1 MEENPNEISILDI
14 LELGHNLRQEKLS
27 IETEMNDYFR
37 LQMKLNENSFEAIK
51 IAWIS
56 SLHRQNLNSLIL
68 SKPENRPSLCC
79 QRAMMLENVEFIE
92 AHKDPAVKYQVLPQ
106 YIDFLR
112 FLHQSPHLIAHCL
125 AIADDLPMIGTSYAS
140 AKAEQMNQVAQIISA
155 GLYGNSIHGKDV
167 EMMLKLLEK
176 LLQLKVATCE
186 IPRHLL
192 RLSSSSF
199 AKLYHKFHESSL
211 SSKLFLT
218 AALHE
223 PVMSV
228 LIGDNNM
235 LDIDHA
241 NGGKETAETVEKLFL
256 LSNKFIN
263 SLSNN
268 WIIFP
273 STVRWLVQTMSRFLQ
288 ENSCDPKTVN
298 EILIDMVFGHF
309 ICPACVSPD
318 LYGIS
323 DAPISENARYNLI
336 QIGQIMQ
343 MLALAKHQDVDK
355 KFAELF
361 KKFDE
366 NIISNLMEQL
376 LENTYDISEMGLSHQ
391 LPTLY
396 NIGRSSI
403 LMTHSEI
410 LLLVQFMRAT
420 TDNETIGNEE
430 RKKLR
435 SILDN
440 LPPLIEPPT
449 TSISRFQNGMID
461 VSPSKRTTKFMQQL
475 GKSSKSKTAKNL
487 SSSSLNSDEN
497 VTGTACN
504 GAGSSAEESLDRV
517 LIIPLS
523 IYENNSKIRPL
534 SEDEVLNMN
543 QVTCSDRTDTAGSL
557 TEKNVEELSRRN
569 EESELGNL
577 DTNKETHKRF
587 SMNQDDVSIG
597 NTSDNLE
604 LEAVS
609 EAPSNHSVAS
619 SLDLEENNDNDNLS
633 DMVSANVSGR
643 GTPNISGRDTPS
655 SQVEVGGEVPQIPTP
670 QMAKILNKARND
682 IEDKFCKFEIKNL
695 LEGDE
700 TISIISDTW
709 STDVLAS
716 DSEMI
721 EASERNF
728 STPLI
733 PSNIILPE
741 TFQLRAHNFDMSET
755 QSESAWSTDVL
766 IASDSEKNNEIDN
779 DDTQSIATRS
789 DTTDTPRDQEV
800 PSVNQTSES
809 PFYVTPRV
817 PNIHFRPIDPSS
829 LTPRTPDSPFSIR
842 SSDDSPRFVDSAG
855 RYVDF
860 MRPRPQPR
868 DFGAASRNQQQQGSF
883 PTAFNYLATPPFQPR
898 PLRQHSNESQSS
910 TGFEDKS
917 DLKHKSPSRDKKTGK
932 EFVDQ
937 QQPLSVFHVSDP
949 NLENFTNETDTS
961 SGSKVIK
968 TSVNLINPFA
978 TSMGKRVDLEES
990 TKPLIEDLDQ
1000 VEHRRLSTEQRS
1012 VSYDSRRN
1020 GMIDLMSSPVI
1031 RSSPNNPFDS
1041 PLTDDVK
1048 NQQQLLMKA
1057 NSIDVD
1063 GDLSAKAENLK
1074 LNDSTPSTSSGAI
1087 GKTANGSVK
1096 NGKSTGAIPKSISF
1110 DSTADKAERNH
1121 SRRSEMTK
1129 NQPNN
1134 STGFLN
1140 KIRQGLKNRRGKGRL
1155 SVDET
1160 LSNDMLLNGNPV
1172 RPINLGNGSVFIDS
1186 HPETSDDILAKYR
1199 RKPSSS
1205 SDAATSDSTGSNNSS
1220 SLKSK
1225 SSDNENR

>member
-14 LELGHNLRQEKLS
+14 LELGHSLRQEKLS

-79 QRAMMLENVEFIE
+79 QRATLLENVEFIE
-92 AHKDPAVKYQVLPQ
+92 AHKDPLIKYQNLPH
-106 YIDFLR
+106 YIDVLR
-112 FLHQSPHLIAHCL
+112 FIHQSPLLLAQCL
-125 AIADDLPMIGTSYAS
+125 ALADDLHAIGSSAPS
-140 AKAEQMNQVAQIISA
+140 AKSEQMNQVAQIISA

-176 LLQLKVATCE
+176 LLELKIASCD
-186 IPRHLL
+186 IPRRLL

-228 LIGDNNM
+228 LIDDDFT
-235 LDIDHA
+235 LDIDQSTGI
-241 NGGKETAETVEKLFL
+241 NTREETIEALFQ

-273 STVRWLVQTMSRFLQ
+273 STIRWLVQTMSRLLQ
-288 ENSCDPKTVN
+288 EKACDPKTIH

-323 DAPISENARYNLI
+323 DAPISEIARYNLI
-336 QIGQIMQ
+336 QIGQILQ
-343 MLALAKHQDVDK
+343 MLALAKHQQVDN
-355 KFAELF
+355 KFVELF
-361 KKFDE
+361 RRFDE

-396 NIGRSSI
+396 NIGRNSI
-403 LMTHSEI
+403 LLTHPEVT
-410 LLLVQFMRAT
+410 LLVQFLRAT
-420 TDNETIGNEE
+420 IYTEDISTEE
-430 RKKLR
+430 KSKLKML
-435 SILDN
+435 LDS
-440 LPPLIEPPT
+440 LPTLIEQPPAP
-449 TSISRFQNGMID
+449 RLHNGNTD
-461 VSPSKRTTKFMQQL
+461 TSPSKKTTKIMQL
-475 GKSSKSKTAKNL
+475 GKSGKKEKIVKNL
-487 SSSSLNSDEN
+487 SANSLNSEEN
-497 VTGTACN
+497 VAGALSN
-504 GAGSSAEESLDRV
+504 GSTSVDDSFDRV

-523 IYENNSKIRPL
+523 IYENSNKVRPL

-569 EESELGNL
+569 EESDLNNL
-577 DTNKETHKRF
+577 DQGGKEQHPRF

-597 NTSDNLE
+597 NASDNLE

-655 SQVEVGGEVPQIPTP
+655 SQVIDGGEVPQIPTP

-682 IEDKFCKFEIKNL
+682 IEDKFCKFEIKKL

-716 DSEMI
+716 DSETI

-733 PSNIILPE
+733 PSNIILPD

-766 IASDSEKNNEIDN
+766 IASDSEKNTEIDN
-779 DDTQSIATRS
+779 DDTQSITTS
-789 DTTDTPRDQEV
+789 DTTPRDQEV
-800 PSVNQTSES
+800 PNVNQTPES
-809 PFYVTPRV
+809 PFYVPPRV

-829 LTPRTPDSPFSIR
+829 LTPRTPESPFSLR
-842 SSDDSPRFVDSAG
+842 SSDDSPRLPDSTG
-855 RYVDF
+855 RFGDF
-860 MRPRPQPR
+860 MRPRPQNR
-868 DFGAASRNQQQQGSF
+868 EFGGGFRGNQTSSF
-883 PTAFNYLATPPFQPR
+883 SSAFNYLATPTSSLQPR

-910 TGFEDKS
+910 TGFDDRPAEPKN
-917 DLKHKSPSRDKKTGK
+917 KSPSREKMPTK
-932 EFVDQ
+932 EFIDHH
-937 QQPLSVFHVSDP
+937 QQPLSVFRVSDP
-949 NLENFTNETDTS
+949 NLENFTNES
-961 SGSKVIK
+961 EAGIGSKVIK
-968 TSVNLINPFA
+968 TSLNLINPFVS
-978 TSMGKRVDLEES
+978 SMTARMMQEEQE
-990 TKPLIEDLDQ
+990 KPLIEDLEE
-1000 VEHRRLSTEQRS
+1000 VEHRRLSDEQRS
-1012 VSYDSRRN
+1012 VSYDTRRN
-1020 GMIDLMSSPVI
+1020 GMIDLMSSPI
-1031 RSSPNNPFDS
+1031 ILSTAPLNPFES
-1041 PLTDDVK
+1041 LTDDVK
-1048 NQQQLLMKA
+1048 NQQQQMMKA
-1057 NSIDVD
+1057 NSIDD
-1063 GDLSAKAENLK
+1063 GELIAKTENLK
-1074 LNDSTPSTSSGAI
+1074 LMESNASTGAI
-1087 GKTANGSVK
+1087 AKIPNGSVK

-1121 SRRSEMTK
+1121 NRRSELGK
-1129 NQPNN
+1129 HQHNQ
-1134 STGFLN
+1134 STGFLS
-1140 KIRQGLKNRRGKGRL
+1140 KIRQGFKSRRGKGRH
-1155 SVDET
+1155 SVDENMV
-1160 LSNDMLLNGNPV
+1160 SDLLMNGSPHRSLNLGSV
-1172 RPINLGNGSVFIDS
+1172 LGNGIGFVDPPTES
-1186 HPETSDDILAKYR
+1186 SDDILAKYR

>member
-1 MEENPNEISILDI
+1 MEDNPNEISILDI
-14 LELGHNLRQEKLS
+14 LELAHSLRQEKLS

-51 IAWIS
+51 IAWIT

-79 QRAMMLENVEFIE
+79 QRATLLENIEFIE
-92 AHKDPAVKYQVLPQ
+92 PHKDPAVKYQHLSQ
-106 YIDFLR
+106 YIELLR
-112 FLHQSPHLIAHCL
+112 FIHQSPHLLAQCL
-125 AIADDLPMIGTSYAS
+125 ATADDLHYIGSSYAS
-140 AKAEQMNQVAQIISA
+140 AKAEQMNQIAQIISA

-176 LLQLKVATCE
+176 LLELKVASCE
-186 IPRHLL
+186 IPRRLL
-192 RLSSSSF
+192 RMSSSSF

-228 LIGDNNM
+228 LIDDVNM
-235 LDIDHA
+235 LDIDLES
-241 NGGKETAETVEKLFL
+241 GKTEEVAEALFL
-256 LSNKFIN
+256 LSNKFIE
-263 SLSNN
+263 SLKNN

-273 STVRWLVQTMSRFLQ
+273 STIRWLVQTMARFLQ
-288 ENSCDPKTVN
+288 EKACEPMIVN

-318 LYGIS
+318 LYGIC

-336 QIGQIMQ
+336 QIGQILQ
-343 MLALAKHQDVDK
+343 TLALARHQAIDN
-355 KFAELF
+355 KFIELF
-361 KKFDE
+361 RRFDD

-396 NIGRSSI
+396 NIDRSSI
-403 LMTHSEI
+403 LMTTPEVS
-410 LLLVQFMRAT
+410 LLIQFLRAT
-420 TDNETIGNEE
+420 TESQDSETEE
-430 RKKLR
+430 KKKLKM
-435 SILDN
+435 LLAN
-440 LPPLIEPPT
+440 LPTLIEPPT
-449 TSISRFQNGMID
+449 PSARNPNGITTD
-461 VSPSKRTTKFMQQL
+461 TSPSKRTTKLMQQL
-475 GKSSKSKTAKNL
+475 GKSSKSKIVKNL
-487 SSSSLNSDEN
+487 SASSLNSEEN
-497 VTGTACN
+497 LPGAACN
-504 GAGSSAEESLDRV
+504 GGNSATDETFDRV

-523 IYENNSKIRPL
+523 IYENNNKIRPL

-569 EESELGNL
+569 EEGELINHE
-577 DTNKETHKRF
+577 TNNESQKRF
-587 SMNQDDVSIG
+587 SINQDDVSIG

-655 SQVEVGGEVPQIPTP
+655 SQVIDGGEVPQIPTP

-682 IEDKFCKFEIKNL
+682 IEDKFCKFEIKKL

-716 DSEMI
+716 DSETI

-733 PSNIILPE
+733 PSSIILPD

-766 IASDSEKNNEIDN
+766 IASDSEKNNELDN
-779 DDTQSIATRS
+779 DDTQSIKTQS
-789 DTTDTPRDQEV
+789 DITDTTPRDQEV
-800 PSVNQTSES
+800 PNANRTPES
-809 PFYVTPRV
+809 PFFISPRV

-829 LTPRTPDSPFSIR
+829 LTPRTPDSPFSLR
-842 SSDDSPRFVDSAG
+842 SSDDSPRQLDSGG
-855 RYVDF
+855 RLGDF
-860 MRPRPQPR
+860 MRPRPQNRDHIGPR
-868 DFGAASRNQQQQGSF
+868 NNQASSFGS
-883 PTAFNYLATPPFQPR
+883 TFNYLATPPLQPR

-910 TGFEDKS
+910 TGFD
-917 DLKHKSPSRDKKTGK
+917 DRDHKHKSQSREKKPVK
-932 EFVDQ
+932 EFMEH
-937 QQPLSVFHVSDP
+937 QQPLSVFRVSDS
-949 NLENFTNETDTS
+949 NLENFSVDGDT
-961 SGSKVIK
+961 GSKVIK
-968 TSVNLINPFA
+968 TSVNIINPFA
-978 TSMGKRVDLEES
+978 TGMTKRAHQEPDI
-990 TKPLIEDLDQ
+990 KPLIEDLDQ
-1000 VEHRRLSTEQRS
+1000 VECRRLSDEQRS

-1020 GMIDLMSSPVI
+1020 GMIDLLSSPVI
-1031 RSSPNNPFDS
+1031 LSAPANPFEGS
-1041 PLTDDVK
+1041 LTDDVK
-1048 NQQQLLMKA
+1048 DQQQQLMKS

-1074 LNDSTPSTSSGAI
+1074 LIDSTPSTSSGAI
-1087 GKTANGSVK
+1087 AKVSNGSVK

-1121 SRRSEMTK
+1121 NRRSELNK
-1129 NQPNN
+1129 HQQNH
-1134 STGFLN
+1134 STGFLS
-1140 KIRQGLKNRRGKGRL
+1140 KIRQGLKNRRGKGRH
-1155 SVDET
+1155 SADESCGSD
-1160 LSNDMLLNGNPV
+1160 LMLNGSPF
-1172 RPINLGNGSVFIDS
+1172 RSITLGNGAGFVDIQ
-1186 HPETSDDILAKYR
+1186 PVETSDDILAKYR

-1225 SSDNENR
+1225 SSDNENRFVC

>member
-37 LQMKLNENSFEAIK
+37 LQMKLNENSFEAIRM
-51 IAWIS
+51 AWVS
-56 SLHRQNLNSLIL
+56 SHGFQNLNSLIL

-79 QRAMMLENVEFIE
+79 QRATMLESVQFVE
-92 AHKDPAVKYQVLPQ
+92 AHKDPAVKYQNLPH
-106 YIDFLR
+106 YIDLLCFI
-112 FLHQSPHLIAHCL
+112 HQSPQLLAQCL
-125 AIADDLPMIGTSYAS
+125 AVCDDLPSIGSSSAS
-140 AKAEQMNQVAQIISA
+140 VKAEQMNVIAQIISA
-155 GLYGNSIHGKDV
+155 DLYGNSIHGKDV
-167 EMMLKLLEK
+167 EMMLKLLER
-176 LLQLKVATCE
+176 LLELKVATCE
-186 IPRHLL
+186 IPRRLL

-228 LIGDNNM
+228 LIDDDKM
-235 LDIDHA
+235 LDVDT
-241 NGGKETAETVEKLFL
+241 NDRERTVEALFV
-256 LSNKFIN
+256 LSSKFIN
-263 SLSNN
+263 SLRQN

-273 STVRWLVQTMSRFLQ
+273 STIRWLVQTMARFLQ
-288 ENSCDPKTVN
+288 EKACDPKIVN

-318 LYGIS
+318 LYGIA
-323 DAPISENARYNLI
+323 DASISENARYNLI
-336 QIGQIMQ
+336 QIGQILQTM
-343 MLALAKHQDVDK
+343 ALARHQDIDS

-361 KKFDE
+361 RRFDE

-396 NIGRSSI
+396 NIGRNSI
-403 LMTHSEI
+403 LMTHPE
-410 LLLVQFMRAT
+410 LQLFVQFLRASLVSDDT
-420 TDNETIGNEE
+420 SSEDN
-430 RKKLR
+430 KKLKQL
-435 SILDN
+435 LDS
-440 LPPLIEPPT
+440 LPALFEPPT
-449 TSISRFQNGMID
+449 PSTRLHNGINES
-461 VSPSKRTTKFMQQL
+461 SPSKKTTKLMQQL
-475 GKSSKSKTAKNL
+475 SKSSKSKIVKNL
-487 SSSSLNSDEN
+487 SASSLTSDEN
-497 VTGTACN
+497 IAGAICN
-504 GAGSSAEESLDRV
+504 GSADESFDRV

-523 IYENNSKIRPL
+523 IYESSNKVRPL

-569 EESELGNL
+569 EESDLNIL
-577 DTNKETHKRF
+577 ETSSEKHPRF

-597 NTSDNLE
+597 NASDNLE

-655 SQVEVGGEVPQIPTP
+655 SQVIDGGEVPQIPTP

-682 IEDKFCKFEIKNL
+682 IEDKFCKFEIKKL

-716 DSEMI
+716 DSETI

-733 PSNIILPE
+733 PSNIILPD

-766 IASDSEKNNEIDN
+766 IASDSEKNTEIDN
-779 DDTQSIATRS
+779 DDTQSITTQS
-789 DTTDTPRDQEV
+789 DTTPRDQEV
-800 PSVNQTSES
+800 PNANHTLES
-809 PFYVTPRV
+809 PFYVPPRV

-829 LTPRTPDSPFSIR
+829 LTPRTPESPFSLR
-842 SSDDSPRFVDSAG
+842 SSDDSPRPIDNG
-855 RYVDF
+855 RLGEF
-860 MRPRPQPR
+860 MRPRPQQR
-868 DFGAASRNQQQQGSF
+868 DRNNPNSFAS
-883 PTAFNYLATPPFQPR
+883 AFNYLATPPSTLQPR
-898 PLRQHSNESQSS
+898 PFRQYSNESQSS
-910 TGFEDKS
+910 IGFEDV
-917 DLKHKSPSRDKKTGK
+917 KHKSPSREKKPVK
-932 EFVDQ
+932 EFIDQ
-937 QQPLSVFHVSDP
+937 QQPLSVFRVCDP
-949 NLENFTNETDTS
+949 NLENFTSEP
-961 SGSKVIK
+961 KVIK
-968 TSVNLINPFA
+968 TSVNLVNPFD
-978 TSMGKRVDLEES
+978 GQEQV
-990 TKPLIEDLDQ
+990 KPLIEELDQ
-1000 VEHRRLSTEQRS
+1000 VEHRRLSDEQRS
-1012 VSYDSRRN
+1012 ASYDSRRN
-1020 GMIDLMSSPVI
+1020 GMIDLLSSPVI
-1031 RSSPNNPFDS
+1031 LSNASDIFGES
-1041 PLTDDVK
+1041 LTDDVK
-1048 NQQQLLMKA
+1048 NQQQQILKA
-1057 NSIDVD
+1057 NSIEVD
-1063 GDLSAKAENLK
+1063 SDLSAKVDSLK
-1074 LNDSTPSTSSGAI
+1074 LSDSTPSTSTGAI
-1087 GKTANGSVK
+1087 AKVSNGSVK

-1121 SRRSEMTK
+1121 SRRSELNK
-1129 NQPNN
+1129 NNQNQ
-1134 STGFLN
+1134 STGFLS
-1140 KIRQGLKNRRGKGRL
+1140 KIRQGFKSRRVKGRS
-1155 SVDET
+1155 SVDEAIV
-1160 LSNDMLLNGNPV
+1160 NDLLLNGSPL
-1172 RPINLGNGSVFIDS
+1172 RSLNLGNGSGFIDPPGES
-1186 HPETSDDILAKYR
+1186 SDDILAKYR